1 MNIGDTV
8 KVIDQDITG
17 KVVADYGFTAVII
30 DDNSEYSD
38 GGERLEYRKSDLEI
52 ISNKEKNMEQSQ
64 EFYNQKRNEI
74 KVYTVTYRAIRGD
87 AEKFLSED
95 EFNALPENEF
105 WCRVGKFKT
114 YDEYVQEN
122 TTPVQLISQA
132 LEGTPEYFPNINE
145 VNLRLWNFGNSQ
157 VVEEAEGHNNGLTD
171 EQIEDLKECNHTT
184 SIFTFY
190 GTGTK
195 AVAEIRAVWLNFT
208 LHGVLNCM
216 NDIVGNEGIN
226 FK

>member
-1 MNIGDTV
+1 MT
-8 KVIDQDITG
+8 
-17 KVVADYGFTAVII
+17 
-30 DDNSEYSD
+30 
-38 GGERLEYRKSDLEI
+38 
-52 ISNKEKNMEQSQ
+52 NKEKNMEQSQ
-64 EFYNQKRNEI
+64 EFYNQKPNRI

-87 AEKFLSED
+87 SEKFLSQD
-95 EFNALPENEF
+95 QFKALPENEF
-105 WCRVGKFKT
+105 KS

-122 TTPVQLISQA
+122 TMPVQLISQA

-145 VNLRLWNFGNSQ
+145 VDLRLWNFGNSQ
-157 VVEEAEGHNNGLTD
+157 DVEEAEGHNNGLTD
-171 EQIEDLKECNHTT
+171 DQIEDLKECNHTT

>member
-1 MNIGDTV
+1 MT
-8 KVIDQDITG
+8 
-17 KVVADYGFTAVII
+17 
-30 DDNSEYSD
+30 
-38 GGERLEYRKSDLEI
+38 
-52 ISNKEKNMEQSQ
+52 NKENNMEQSQ
-64 EFYNQKRNEI
+64 EFYNQKPNRI

-95 EFNALPENEF
+95 EFKALPENEF
-105 WCRVGKFKT
+105 KS

-122 TTPVQLISQA
+122 TMPMEDSFPQA
-132 LEGTPEYFPNINE
+132 HEGTAEYFPNINE
-145 VNLRLWNFGNSQ
+145 VDLRLWNFGQSK

-171 EQIEDLKECNHTT
+171 DQIEDLKECNHTT
-184 SIFTFY
+184 SILTFY

>member
-1 MNIGDTV
+1 MT
-8 KVIDQDITG
+8 
-17 KVVADYGFTAVII
+17 
-30 DDNSEYSD
+30 
-38 GGERLEYRKSDLEI
+38 
-52 ISNKEKNMEQSQ
+52 NKENNMEQSQ
-64 EFYNQKRNEI
+64 EFYNQKPNRI
-74 KVYTVTYRAIRGD
+74 KVYTVTYRAIKGD
-87 AEKFLSED
+87 SEKFLSED
-95 EFNALPENEF
+95 EFNALPEDSYLG
-105 WCRVGKFKT
+105 RTYLGTT

-145 VNLRLWNFGNSQ
+145 VDLRLWNFGNSQ
-157 VVEEAEGHNNGLTD
+157 DVEEAEGHNNGLTD
-171 EQIEDLKECNHTT
+171 DQIEDLKECNHTT
-184 SIFTFY
+184 SIFTFF

-195 AVAEIRAVWLNFT
+195 AVAEIKAVWLNFT